1 MTTLDRVGTGRL
13 LGERLRPHHLEEMRT
28 LHRDPVAMATLGG
41 LRDDEDTRRWLGVNL
56 GHWERHGFGL
66 WVFRDRADGRFVGR
80 GGLRHVEVEGRDE
93 VEVAYALVPAFW
105 GRGLATEI
113 ACVSVATAFGPPG
126 LGSVIAFTLPENRRS
141 RRVMEK
147 AGFVYE
153 HDIVHAGL
161 PHVLYR
167 HTPTTPP
174 PQQ

>member
-1 MTTLDRVGTGRL
+1 MADLDTVGTERL
-13 LGERLRPHHLEEMRT
+13 LGERLRPGHVDELYA

-41 LRDDEDTRRWLGVNL
+41 VRSDEETQRWLAVNL

-66 WVFRDRADGRFVGR
+66 WVFRDRAGGRLVGR

-93 VEVAYALVPAFW
+93 VEVGYALLPAFW
-105 GRGLATEI
+105 GRGLAAEI
-113 ACVSVATAFGPPG
+113 ARLSVATGLGPLG
-126 LGSVIAFTLPENRRS
+126 LGSVIAFTLPDNRRS

-153 HDIVHAGL
+153 RDVVHAGL

-167 HTPTTPP
+167 Y
-174 PQQ
+174 